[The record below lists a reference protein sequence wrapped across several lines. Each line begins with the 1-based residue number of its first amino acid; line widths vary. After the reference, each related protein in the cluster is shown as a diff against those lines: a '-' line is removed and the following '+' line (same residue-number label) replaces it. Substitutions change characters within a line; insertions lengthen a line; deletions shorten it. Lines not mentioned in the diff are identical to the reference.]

1 MEDAVGELIRKKAST
16 TTDTRIQ
23 RNAPILPC
31 VFTRDDIGEF
41 AWKVK
46 EEVMRFVLIAP
57 SVADFH
63 VHGYGP
69 VVGRE
74 EEAFFS
80 TAQGINGV
88 LGGHMGEYRGN
99 GRVCQEGDFLR
110 LAS

>member
-1 MEDAVGELIRKKAST
+1 MEDAVGELIR
-16 TTDTRIQ
+16 IEGVGVV
-23 RNAPILPC
+23 P
-31 VFTRDDIGEF
+31 FTRDDIGEF
-41 AWKVK
+41 ARKVK

-57 SVADFH
+57 SVGDFH

-88 LGGHMGEYRGN
+88 LGGHMGEYSGN
-99 GRVCQEGDFLR
+99 RRVCQEGDFLR